1 MKIFRAVTFIV
12 RLFGYTGARL
22 SDSAVLYNLF
32 LIWQP
37 SPCDLMESISSGQ
50 VEWQQNETFHKNFY
64 VIVPARKVYVSW
76 HKFLPV
82 KPGNMDWDNR
92 LYRRLSVCRSE
103 ILSDFLSQ
111 TFSVLGNCLKICSQ
125 TLNLRNNL
133 STRMVIQITS
143 ISNYFSIFR
152 KNNVVLLLS
161 LLCFINSNHR

>member
-76 HKFLPV
+76 HKILPV
-82 KPGNMDWDNR
+82 KPGNMDWDYR
-92 LYRRLSVCRSE
+92 LYRCLSVSLSACRSFCPTFPRPFPFWGIVSKFALKLYIWE
-103 ILSDFLSQ
+103 ITCQHLWLYKLRRFL
-111 TFSVLGNCLKICSQ
+111 I
-125 TLNLRNNL
+125 
-133 STRMVIQITS
+133 
-143 ISNYFSIFR
+143 IFR